1 MIYRSCIVM
10 VAAVLTTVPLAT
22 TAENQT
28 TVLTNTY
35 GTPGGLIDMPTAEMA
50 PEGQL
55 STTVDHYDGATKTT
69 LTFQVTERLS
79 ASFRYSAVYGLNV
92 QRPNPNAP
100 PAFITNRISPY
111 YDRSFDLSFRLV
123 NEGQYMPAINLGLQD
138 LVGTGLFGGEYI
150 VATKS
155 IGERLRVSA
164 GLGWGRLGSYGSI
177 GSTGSRPTS
186 LLGEGGIPTYDRWFR
201 GDVAP
206 FAGLSYQLT
215 DRMNLSLEYSSD
227 GYDREVQDGITE
239 HDTPWNIGID
249 YQVSD
254 ALNFGVYALNGTAVG
269 VNATLALNARKPA
282 VTGGA
287 EPAPVP
293 VAPRAPGATRDLGWT
308 TDPKRPATVQASVAK
323 SLETEGLRL
332 HGFDLSAKRAH
343 VMIRNP
349 RYDMRAQAVG
359 RTARVL
365 TRTLPASVEVLT
377 ITQVEKGMPVSS
389 TSFRRSDLERLE
401 NAPATEVLAVAGF
414 NDPLSAGARPALVD
428 EAYPRFDW
436 TIGPFLNFSVFDPDN
451 PVRANGGI
459 RFQGDYHIARG
470 LRASGSV
477 SYKLF
482 GDLDNVT
489 IGPSNLP
496 RVRSNV
502 AQYSLTDDPT
512 LDYLTLA
519 HYGRPAKDFYS
530 RVTVGYLE
538 KMYAGASGEVL
549 WKPVDSRLALGAEVN
564 YVMPRDFDQLFET
577 RTRNTATGT
586 IPEFNGHV
594 SAYYDIGNGF
604 HGRVDA
610 GRYLAGDW
618 GATIALDREFANGWR
633 VGAYATKTDVSSAT
647 FGEGSFDK
655 GIRITIPLSWGT
667 GSPTRSKTN
676 TVIRS
681 LSRDGG
687 ARLRV
692 NGRLYDAVRDT
703 HKPEMAK
710 TWGKFWR

>member
-1 MIYRSCIVM
+1 
-10 VAAVLTTVPLAT
+10 VA
-22 TAENQT
+22 E
-28 TVLTNTY
+28 
-35 GTPGGLIDMPTAEMA
+35 
-50 PEGQL
+50 
-55 STTVDHYDGATKTT
+55 
-69 LTFQVTERLS
+69 
-79 ASFRYSAVYGLNV
+79 
-92 QRPNPNAP
+92 
-100 PAFITNRISPY
+100 
-111 YDRSFDLSFRLV
+111 
-123 NEGQYMPAINLGLQD
+123 
-138 LVGTGLFGGEYI
+138 
-150 VATKS
+150 
-155 IGERLRVSA
+155 
-164 GLGWGRLGSYGSI
+164 
-177 GSTGSRPTS
+177 
-186 LLGEGGIPTYDRWFR
+186 
-201 GDVAP
+201 
-206 FAGLSYQLT
+206 
-215 DRMNLSLEYSSD
+215 
-227 GYDREVQDGITE
+227 
-239 HDTPWNIGID
+239 
-249 YQVSD
+249 
-254 ALNFGVYALNGTAVG
+254 
-269 VNATLALNARKPA
+269 
-282 VTGGA
+282 
-287 EPAPVP
+287 
-293 VAPRAPGATRDLGWT
+293 
-308 TDPKRPATVQASVAK
+308 

-414 NDPLSAGARPALVD
+414 NDPLSAGPRPALVE

-459 RFQGDYHIARG
+459 RFQGDYHISRG

-564 YVMPRDFDQLFET
+564 YVMPRDFDQF
-577 RTRNTATGT
+577 
-586 IPEFNGHV
+586 
-594 SAYYDIGNGF
+594 GNGF

>member
-1 MIYRSCIVM
+1 MIRRSTTM
-10 VAAVLTTVPLAT
+10 AAVAALAAWPMAGA
-22 TAENQT
+22 AETQT
-28 TVLTNTY
+28 TTEANSY

-50 PEGQL
+50 PLGQL
-55 STTVDHYDGATKTT
+55 STTIDHYEGATKTT
-69 LTFQVTERLS
+69 LSFQVTKRLS
-79 ASFRYSAVYGLNV
+79 ASFRYSSIYGLV
-92 QRPNPNAP
+92 PGPGRP
-100 PAFITNRISPY
+100 PY
-111 YDRSFDLSFRLV
+111 STYHDRSFDLSYRLV
-123 NEGQYMPAINLGLQD
+123 NEGQYMPAVNIGLQD

-155 IGERLRVSA
+155 VGERLRVTA
-164 GLGWGRLGSYGSI
+164 GVGWGRLGSYGSF
-177 GSTGSRPTS
+177 GSTGTRPTS
-186 LLGEGGIPTYDRWFR
+186 LLGEGGVPTYDRWFR
-201 GDVAP
+201 GDVAG

-215 DRMNLSLEYSSD
+215 DRMNVSVEYSSD
-227 GYDREVQDGITE
+227 GYDREVLDGITRRE
-239 HDTPWNIGID
+239 TPWNFGVD
-249 YQVSD
+249 YRVSD
-254 ALNFGVYALNGTAVG
+254 ALSLGVYSLNGTKIGFNV
-269 VNATLALNARKPA
+269 TLALNARKPA
-282 VTGGA
+282 VNGGA
-287 EPAPVP
+287 ETAPLP
-293 VAPRAPGATRDLGWT
+293 VARRTPGAARDLGWT
-308 TDPKRPATVQASVAK
+308 NDPERPATLRASVAR

-332 HGFDLSAKRAH
+332 HGFDIGVRQAH

-365 TRTLPASVEVLT
+365 TRTLPASIEVLT

-389 TSFRRSDLERLE
+389 VTLRRRDLERLE
-401 NAPATEVLAVAGF
+401 NAAAEDILSAARF
-414 NDPLSAGARPALVD
+414 SDPLAMGPRPAIVD
-428 EAYPRFDW
+428 DAFPRFDW

-459 RFQGDYHIARG
+459 RVKGDYHIAG
-470 LRASGSV
+470 GFRASGSV

-482 GDLDNVT
+482 GDLDKVD

-502 AQYSLTDDPT
+502 ARYSLTDDPT

-519 HYGRPAKDFYS
+519 HFGRPAKDIYS
-530 RVTVGYLE
+530 RLTVGYLE
-538 KMYAGASGEVL
+538 KMYAGASAEVL
-549 WKPVDSRLALGAEVN
+549 WKPVDRRLALGAEVN
-564 YVMPRDFDQLFET
+564 YVMPRDFDQLFDT
-577 RTRNTATGT
+577 RTRHTGTGT

-594 SAYYDIGNGF
+594 SAYYDFGNGF

-618 GATIALDREFANGWR
+618 GATVALDREFANGWR

-667 GSPTRSKTN
+667 GRPTRTKSN

-692 NGRLYDAVRDT
+692 NDRLYEAVRST
-703 HKPEMAK
+703 HEPEMVK
-710 TWGKFWR
+710 TWGNFWR

>member
-1 MIYRSCIVM
+1 MIRRSSKIA
-10 VAAVLTTVPLAT
+10 VAGLVAVWPCAGM
-22 TAENQT
+22 AENQT
-28 TVLTNTY
+28 TELTNSY

-50 PEGQL
+50 PVGQL
-55 STTVDHYDGATKTT
+55 ATTVDHYDGATKTT
-69 LTFQVTERLS
+69 LSFQVTKRLS
-79 ASFRYSAVYGLNV
+79 ASFRYSAVYGLV
-92 QRPNPNAP
+92 PGPGR
-100 PAFITNRISPY
+100 PAFNTY

-123 NEGQYMPAINLGLQD
+123 NEGQYMPAINIGLQD
-138 LVGTGLFGGEYI
+138 MVGTGLFGGEYI

-155 IGERLRVSA
+155 FGERLRVSA
-164 GLGWGRLGSYGSI
+164 GLGWGRLGSYNSI
-177 GSTGSRPTS
+177 GSTGTRPTS
-186 LLGEGGIPTYDRWFR
+186 ILGQGGIPTYDRWFR

-206 FAGLSYQLT
+206 FAGLSYQLS
-215 DRMNLSLEYSSD
+215 DRVNVSLEYSSD
-227 GYDREVQDGITE
+227 GYDREVLDGITT
-239 HDTPWNIGID
+239 HDMPVNIGVK
-249 YQVSD
+249 YRVSE
-254 ALNFGVYALNGTAVG
+254 ALSLGAYALNGTEFG
-269 VNATLALNARKPA
+269 VNATLSLNARKPA
-282 VTGGA
+282 VNGGA
-287 EPAPVP
+287 ETAPVP
-293 VAPRAPGATRDLGWT
+293 VAPRAPGAARDLGWT
-308 TDPKRPATVQASVAK
+308 DDPQRPQTVQASVTQ

-332 HGFDLSAKRAH
+332 HGFDLSANRAH

-349 RYDMRAQAVG
+349 RYDMRPQAVG

-389 TSFRRSDLERLE
+389 TTFRRSDLERLE
-401 NAPATEVLAVAGF
+401 NAPASEILAAARF
-414 NDPLSAGARPALVD
+414 DDPLTLGQRPALAED
-428 EAYPRFDW
+428 AFPRFDW

-459 RFQGDYHIARG
+459 RFKGDYHIG
-470 LRASGSV
+470 SGFRASGSV

-482 GDLDNVT
+482 GNLDKVT

-502 AQYSLTDDPT
+502 ARYSLTDDPT

-519 HYGRPAKDFYS
+519 HFGRPAKNIYS
-530 RVTVGYLE
+530 RFTVGYLE
-538 KMYAGASGEVL
+538 KMYAGASAEVL
-549 WKPVDSRLALGAEVN
+549 WKPVNSRLALGAEVN
-564 YVMPRDFDQLFET
+564 YLVPRDFDQLFDT
-577 RTRNTATGT
+577 RTRNTGTGT

-594 SAYYDIGNGF
+594 SAYYDFGNGF
-604 HGRVDA
+604 HGRIDA

-618 GATIALDREFANGWR
+618 GATVAIDREFDNGWR

-655 GIRITIPLSWGT
+655 GIRIVIPLSWGSGT
-667 GSPTRSKTN
+667 PTRTKTN

-687 ARLRV
+687 ARLQV
-692 NGRLYDAVRDT
+692 NDRLYEAIRST
-703 HKPEMAK
+703 HEPEMTK

>member
-1 MIYRSCIVM
+1 MAAAAALAAWPM
-10 VAAVLTTVPLAT
+10 VGAA
-22 TAENQT
+22 ESQT
-28 TVLTNTY
+28 TTQTNSY
-35 GTPGGLIDMPTAEMA
+35 GTPGGLVDMPTAEMA
-50 PEGQL
+50 PLGQL
-55 STTVDHYDGATKTT
+55 STTIDHYDGATKTT
-69 LTFQVTERLS
+69 LSFQVTKRLS
-79 ASFRYSAVYGLNV
+79 ASFRYSSIYGLV
-92 QRPNPNAP
+92 PGPGRPPYS
-100 PAFITNRISPY
+100 TY

-123 NEGQYMPAINLGLQD
+123 NEGQYMPAVNIGLQD

-155 IGERLRVSA
+155 VGERLRVTA
-164 GLGWGRLGSYGSI
+164 GVGWGRLGSYGAF
-177 GSTGSRPTS
+177 GSTGTRPTS
-186 LLGEGGIPTYDRWFR
+186 LLGEGGVPTYDRWFR
-201 GDVAP
+201 GDVAG
-206 FAGLSYQLT
+206 FAGVSYQLT
-215 DRMNLSLEYSSD
+215 DRMNVSVEYSSD
-227 GYDREVQDGITE
+227 GYDREVQDGITRRE
-239 HDTPWNIGID
+239 TPWNFGVD
-249 YQVSD
+249 YRVSD
-254 ALNFGVYALNGTAVG
+254 ALSLGVYSLHGSEIGFNV
-269 VNATLALNARKPA
+269 TLALNARKPA
-282 VTGGA
+282 VNGGA
-287 EPAPVP
+287 ETAPLP
-293 VAPRAPGATRDLGWT
+293 VARRAPDAARDLGWT
-308 TDPKRPATVQASVAK
+308 RDPQRPATVRASVAR

-389 TSFRRSDLERLE
+389 TTFRRSDLEQLE
-401 NAPATEVLAVAGF
+401 NAAASEVLAAARF
-414 NDPLSAGARPALVD
+414 DDPLALGPRPAPVE
-428 EAYPRFDW
+428 EAFPRFDW

-459 RFQGDYHIARG
+459 RVKGDYHIAG
-470 LRASGSV
+470 GFRASGSV

-482 GDLDNVT
+482 GDLDKVSLP
-489 IGPSNLP
+489 GPSGLP

-502 AQYSLTDDPT
+502 ALYSRTDDPT
-512 LDYLTLA
+512 IDYLTLA
-519 HYGRPAKDFYS
+519 HFGRPAKDIYS
-530 RVTVGYLE
+530 RFTVGYLE
-538 KMYAGASGEVL
+538 KMYAGASAEVL

-564 YVMPRDFDQLFET
+564 YVVPREFDQLFGT
-577 RTRNTATGT
+577 RTRNTGTGS

-594 SAYYDIGNGF
+594 SAYYDFGRGF

-618 GATIALDREFANGWR
+618 GATVALDREFANGWR

-667 GSPTRSKTN
+667 GQPTRTKSN

-692 NGRLYDAVRDT
+692 NDRLYEAVRST
-703 HKPEMAK
+703 HQPEMAK

>member
-1 MIYRSCIVM
+1 VIFRSKTMAV
-10 VAAVLTTVPLAT
+10 VAVLAAWPMVGA
-22 TAENQT
+22 AENQT
-28 TVLTNTY
+28 TTETNSY

-50 PEGQL
+50 PLGQL
-55 STTVDHYDGATKTT
+55 STTIDHYDGATKTT
-69 LTFQVTERLS
+69 LSFQVTKRLS
-79 ASFRYSAVYGLNV
+79 ASFRYSSIYGLV
-92 QRPNPNAP
+92 PGPGRPPYS
-100 PAFITNRISPY
+100 TY
-111 YDRSFDLSFRLV
+111 YDRSFDLSYRLV
-123 NEGQYMPAINLGLQD
+123 NEGQYMPAVNIGLQD

-155 IGERLRVSA
+155 VGERLRVTA
-164 GLGWGRLGSYGSI
+164 GVGWGRLGSYGAF
-177 GSTGSRPTS
+177 GNTGTRPTS
-186 LLGEGGIPTYDRWFR
+186 LLGEGGVPTYDRWFR
-201 GDVAP
+201 GDVAG

-215 DRMNLSLEYSSD
+215 DRMNVSVEYSSD
-227 GYDREVQDGITE
+227 GYDREVLDGITRRE
-239 HDTPWNIGID
+239 TPWNFGVD
-249 YQVSD
+249 YRVSD
-254 ALNFGVYALNGTAVG
+254 ALSLGVYSLHGSEIGFNV
-269 VNATLALNARKPA
+269 TLALNARKPA
-282 VTGGA
+282 VNGGA
-287 EPAPVP
+287 ETAPLP
-293 VAPRAPGATRDLGWT
+293 VARRDPGAAADLGWT
-308 TDPKRPATVQASVAK
+308 RDPQRPATVRASVAR

-332 HGFDLSAKRAH
+332 HGFDLSATQAH
-343 VMIRNP
+343 VTIRNP

-389 TSFRRSDLERLE
+389 VTFRRRDLERLE
-401 NAPATEVLAVAGF
+401 NAPAEDILAAARF
-414 NDPLSAGARPALVD
+414 SDPLAMGPQPALVD
-428 EAYPRFDW
+428 DAFPRFDW
-436 TIGPFLNFSVFDPDN
+436 TVGPFLNFSVFDPDN

-459 RFQGDYHIARG
+459 RVEGDYHIAG
-470 LRASGSV
+470 GFRASGSV

-482 GDLDNVT
+482 GDLDKVSLP
-489 IGPSNLP
+489 GPSGLP

-502 AQYSLTDDPT
+502 ALYSRTDDPT
-512 LDYLTLA
+512 IDYLTLA
-519 HYGRPAKDFYS
+519 HFGRPAKDIYS
-530 RVTVGYLE
+530 RFTVGYLE
-538 KMYAGASGEVL
+538 KMYAGASAEVL

-564 YVMPRDFDQLFET
+564 YVTPRDYDQLFDT
-577 RTRNTATGT
+577 RTRNTGTGS

-594 SAYYDIGNGF
+594 SAYYDFGRGF

-618 GATIALDREFANGWR
+618 GATLALGREFANGWR
-633 VGAYATKTDVSSAT
+633 VGAYATKTNVSSAT

-667 GSPTRSKTN
+667 GQPTRTKSN

-692 NGRLYDAVRDT
+692 NDRLYEAVRST
-703 HKPEMAK
+703 HEPEMAK